1 MVCGWRWR
9 AENFPL
15 GSGYNEKSKTWL
27 WWRNVFNGKSSQGW
41 EELARLLPIKDLLKL
56 IQSLV
61 LLSPSFASPNS

>member
-1 MVCGWRWR
+1 MVGGGELRIFLWAQDTTRSLKHGCGG
-9 AENFPL
+9 E
-15 GSGYNEKSKTWL
+15 
-27 WWRNVFNGKSSQGW
+27 NVFNGKSSQGW